1 MSSRLNLAGLS
12 CVPTNLAVMVKPN
25 VEATKKLL
33 AELLAEPEPS
43 PYEDLEPDY
52 EYMPAP

>member
-1 MSSRLNLAGLS
+1 MNLAGLS